1 MPRKVLK
8 YNLLRSKMYVLKF
21 MLDAIQDTQRC
32 IVLLY
37 CCTYI
42 YILYIYLY
50 YIFVYSRKSSDMMH
64 IIECVKCVT
73 LHKILHVWKIYMF
86 VYTHST
92 CVSCVFYI
100 LSTYYTGEICH
111 FGWSGF
117 VTYAC
122 LFTSAGPIQK
132 SSNIFMIAV
141 CFSNFLC
148 WLLDFETIGTIL
160 RITKKNEKR
169 ESCA

>member
-1 MPRKVLK
+1 
-8 YNLLRSKMYVLKF
+8 MY
-21 MLDAIQDTQRC
+21 A
-32 IVLLY
+32 
-37 CCTYI
+37 
-42 YILYIYLY
+42 
-50 YIFVYSRKSSDMMH
+50 RKSSDMMH

-73 LHKILHVWKIYMF
+73 LHKILHVGKIYMF

-122 LFTSAGPIQK
+122 LFVHLSRPHTE
-132 SSNIFMIAV
+132 IFQHFYDCSLLQQFPLLIAWP
-141 CFSNFLC
+141 SK
-148 WLLDFETIGTIL
+148 TIGTIL
-160 RITKKNEKR
+160 RITKKKR
-169 ESCA
+169 KTRKLRLKSVVVSVTRGIPSGLGGLDRWRDFEPDHRKVS